1 MFSSSDQY
9 FDTIIFLISFTLFGM
24 LFLGLMW
31 GLISSLKPLKGIISC
46 LKDIKGI
53 LEGQSR
59 GKTVI

>member
-1 MFSSSDQY
+1 MYSSSD
-9 FDTIIFLISFTLFGM
+9 DSIIFLISFTLFGM

-31 GLISSLKPLKGIISC
+31 ELISSLKPLKGIISC

-59 GKTVI
+59 QI